1 MSRKKLPYIPTLGEE
16 IANTLSHGVMACAT
30 LAALPFAAVWAYA
43 HDTEPVLAA
52 VSVSVFVISIFLMF
66 LASTLY
72 HSMNPQSRHKEVF
85 HILDHIFIYVAIAGS
100 YTPIALSVIGGWQGI
115 VIAVVQWAMVLFGI
129 FYKSLSRRSIPA
141 VSLTIYLVMGWT
153 IVFFLPLF
161 IRHASTALLWLIA
174 LGGVL
179 YTAGPGSMP
188 ARDSATTTLCGT
200 CSSTWRWPPTSP
212 ESSSS
217 SIDAPGPAA
226 GRAPPSAAAPTPRGW
241 PA

>member
-43 HDTEPVLAA
+43 HDTDPVLAA

-72 HSMNPQSRHKEVF
+72 HSMNPQSRHKKVF

-179 YTAGPGSMP
+179 YTGGAWVY
-188 ARDSATTTLCGT
+188 ARKGFRYHHLVWHLLINLAV
-200 CSSTWRWPPTSP
+200 
-212 ESSSS
+212 
-217 SIDAPGPAA
+217 AA
-226 GRAPPSAAAPTPRGW
+226 HFTGIVFFLY
-241 PA
+241 

>member
-115 VIAVVQWAMVLFGI
+115 VIAVVQWAMVLSGI

-179 YTAGPGSMP
+179 YTGGAWVY
-188 ARDSATTTLCGT
+188 ARKGFRYHHLVWHLLINLAV
-200 CSSTWRWPPTSP
+200 
-212 ESSSS
+212 
-217 SIDAPGPAA
+217 AA
-226 GRAPPSAAAPTPRGW
+226 HFTGIVFFLY
-241 PA
+241 

>member
-66 LASTLY
+66 LTSTLY

-179 YTAGPGSMP
+179 YTGGA
-188 ARDSATTTLCGT
+188 
-200 CSSTWRWPPTSP
+200 
-212 ESSSS
+212 
-217 SIDAPGPAA
+217 
-226 GRAPPSAAAPTPRGW
+226 
-241 PA
+241 